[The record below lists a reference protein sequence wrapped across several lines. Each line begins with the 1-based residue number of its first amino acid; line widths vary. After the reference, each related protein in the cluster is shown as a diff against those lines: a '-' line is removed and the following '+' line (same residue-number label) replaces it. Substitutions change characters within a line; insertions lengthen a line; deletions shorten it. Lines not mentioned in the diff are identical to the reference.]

1 MMDGGSVIFEKAN
14 RPLNGSIEV
23 PGDKSISHRMAILAS
38 LAKGTSRI
46 DNIADGEDVK
56 ATLECLK
63 ALGIDIYCEEAY
75 KCVKITGRGLRGY
88 IKPNKNL
95 YAANSATT
103 MRILSGVLVG
113 QSLNAT
119 IAGDESLINRPMGR
133 IIEPL
138 KAMGANIGGRNID
151 GYAPIDICGSEIN
164 GINYELTVPSA
175 QVKSCLLFAGLF
187 AKGSTSISGLIDSRD
202 HTERLFEY
210 SGIDII
216 KEDGMLTIGCDG
228 MRREPNSYDL
238 MIPGDISSAAFFI
251 TLAAMVEGSCI
262 EVRNVGINPTR
273 MGFVNAL
280 KRAGADIEISD
291 EKFYG
296 KEPVGNI
303 SVRHTKLS
311 SFHISESEIPSMI
324 DEIPLL
330 AIIATQGSKMSII
343 EGVGELRVKES
354 DRVEA
359 LVDGLR
365 SMGADIKNMDDTL
378 IIGPSELNGARIDAK
393 GDHRIA
399 MACAIASQICEGKTE
414 IVGFES
420 VNVSYPNFESDLR
433 ALI

>member
-1 MMDGGSVIFEKAN
+1 MMDGISVIFEKAN

-23 PGDKSISHRMAILAS
+23 PGDKSISHRVAILAS

-46 DNIADGEDVK
+46 ENIADGEDVN

-63 ALGIDIYCEEAY
+63 ALGISVSYEESHRH
-75 KCVKITGRGLRGY
+75 VKITGRGLRGY
-88 IKPNKNL
+88 IEPNKSL

-119 IAGDESLINRPMGR
+119 ITGDESLINRPMGR
-133 IIEPL
+133 IIGPL
-138 KAMGANIGGRNID
+138 KAMGADISGRNRD
-151 GYAPIDICGSEIN
+151 VYAPINICGGALN
-164 GINYELTVPSA
+164 GIRHELMVPSA

-187 AKGSTSISGLIDSRD
+187 AKGPTSISGLIDSRD

-216 KEDGMLTIGCDG
+216 KEDGILTIGSDE
-228 MRREPNSYDL
+228 MRREPESYDL
-238 MIPGDISSAAFFI
+238 MIPGDISSAAFFLA
-251 TLAAMVEGSCI
+251 LAAMVEGSCV

-273 MGFVNAL
+273 MGFVDVL
-280 KRAGADIEISD
+280 KRAGADIKISD
-291 EKFYG
+291 EKCYG

-303 SVRHTKLS
+303 SVRCAKLS
-311 SFHISESEIPSMI
+311 SFHISESEVPSMI

-330 AIIATQGSKMSII
+330 AIIATKGSKMSII
-343 EGVGELRVKES
+343 EGVGELRIKES
-354 DRVEA
+354 DRLEA

-365 SMGADIKNMDDTL
+365 SMGADIKNVDDTL
-378 IIGPSELNGARIDAK
+378 IINPSELKGTNIDAK
-393 GDHRIA
+393 GDHRMA